1 LTEFLKVELHL
12 LAPTLISF
20 IQARAKALKHR
31 KTPVDKVVASSKKY
45 GKIFFSGFEVDG
57 ES

>member
-1 LTEFLKVELHL
+1 L

-20 IQARAKALKHR
+20 IQVRAKALKHR
-31 KTPVDKVVASSKKY
+31 KTPVDKVVASNKKY
-45 GKIFFSGFEVDG
+45 GIIFFSGFEVDG